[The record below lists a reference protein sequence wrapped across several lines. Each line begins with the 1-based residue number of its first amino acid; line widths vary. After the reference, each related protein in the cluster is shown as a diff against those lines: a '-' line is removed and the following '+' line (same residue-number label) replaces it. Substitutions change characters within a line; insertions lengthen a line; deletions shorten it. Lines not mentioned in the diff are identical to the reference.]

1 MTATRADPKTH
12 ATAGQTLK
20 IDPANMVV
28 RAVISTA
35 DADRAGDVILPAG
48 LRNADEFL
56 RNPVVLWAHQRSLPP
71 IGTCERLTIEP
82 GRIIAETK
90 FSQSSPFARDVFN
103 LYAEGV
109 LRGWS
114 VGFVPAKAV
123 PIPTTRGRPAGG
135 TCYPVWD
142 LLEYSA
148 VPVPENPQAL
158 TLAVRKGLVQDSDL
172 RHWLVRDVLAGLIA

>member
-1 MTATRADPKTH
+1 MTTARADPKTF
-12 ATAGQTLK
+12 ATPGRTLTV
-20 IDPANMVV
+20 DPDRMTV
-28 RAVISTA
+28 RAVISTH
-35 DADRAGDVILPAG
+35 DPDRAGDVIVPAG

-56 RNPVVLWAHQRSLPP
+56 RNPVVLWAHQRTMPP

-82 GRIIAETK
+82 DRVIAETK
-90 FSQSSPFARDVFN
+90 FSAASPFARDVFA

-114 VGFVPAKAV
+114 VGFVPVKAHPV
-123 PIPTTRGRPAGG
+123 RPARDRPATG
-135 TCYPVWD
+135 TCYPEWD

-158 TLAVRKGLVQDSDL
+158 TLAVRKGLVKDADL
-172 RHWLVRDVLAGLIA
+172 RHWLIRDVLGGLF

>member
-1 MTATRADPKTH
+1 MTTIRADPKTH
-12 ATAGQTLK
+12 ASPGVTLK
-20 IDPANMVV
+20 VDPDNMMV
-28 RAVISTA
+28 RAVISTNTP
-35 DADRAGDVILPAG
+35 DRAGDMMIPAG

-82 GRIIAETK
+82 ERIIAETK
-90 FSQSSPFARDVFN
+90 FAASSPFARDVFT

-114 VGFVPAKAV
+114 VGFVPAKVV
-123 PIPTTRGRPAGG
+123 PIATGRGKSTGG
-135 TCYPVWD
+135 VCYPEWD

-148 VPVPENPQAL
+148 VPVPENPEAL
-158 TLAVRKGLVQDSDL
+158 TLAVKKGLVKDADL
-172 RHWLVRDVLAGLIA
+172 RGWLVRDVLAALIA

>member
-1 MTATRADPKTH
+1 MTIARADPKTH
-12 ATAGQTLK
+12 ASTGHTLRVDSAHM
-20 IDPANMVV
+20 IV

-35 DADRAGDVILPAG
+35 TPDRAGDIIVPKG

-71 IGTCERLTIEP
+71 IGTCERLTIDAD
-82 GRIIAETK
+82 RIIAETK
-90 FSQSSPFARDVFN
+90 FSASSQFAQDVFK

-114 VGFVPAKAV
+114 VGFVPAKV
-123 PIPTTRGRPAGG
+123 HPIPVGRGKPPSGV
-135 TCYPVWD
+135 CYPEWD

-148 VPVPENPQAL
+148 VPIPENPQAL
-158 TLAVRKGLVQDSDL
+158 TLAVHKGLVKDADL
-172 RHWLVRDVLAGLIA
+172 RGWLVRDVLAALIA